1 MNFILVADYN
11 RRCKQIRDEIVQLGY
26 DPRALFRLLLNIAQF
41 EFLMKEVS
49 SSCRSIWS
57 LTANNS
63 YD

>member
-11 RRCKQIRDEIVQLGY
+11 RRCKQIHDEIIQLGY

-49 SSCRSIWS
+49 ASW
-57 LTANNS
+57 
-63 YD
+63 